1 MFKGRVLLIIF
12 SIIWFLCGAYFV
24 VKDIPQSLDRG
35 KLSLAL
41 NLEGRRDYVL
51 GGDLYSFIK
60 FAEKNISENK
70 TINVVYRGDEFSAQ
84 LFYYRVY
91 YYLYPRQFAKNADY
105 FLSYNLSLTEI
116 PDGYKPA
123 AKFDANKYL
132 LIKEGL

>member
-12 SIIWFLCGAYFV
+12 SIIWFFWGAYLV
-24 VKDIPQSLDRG
+24 VKDIPQSLERG

-60 FAEKNISENK
+60 FAEKNIPEDK
-70 TINVVYRGDEFSAQ
+70 TINVIFRGDEFGAQ

-105 FLSYNLSLTEI
+105 FLSYNLSLAEI
-116 PDGYKPA
+116 PAGYKPA
-123 AKFDANKYL
+123 AEFDARKYL